1 MKKTIT
7 LFLTFCIL
15 LTSISVIS
23 VNAKKKVYSY
33 NSKTKTLTISIK
45 GKMKYMSDNAPWKDI
60 KDPKHI
66 VLKKGI
72 TSINVRGF
80 AGTPSKA
87 EKYWNYN
94 HKIKTV
100 KLPNTLKVIDDSAF
114 AFCTSLEEVNIPKSV
129 KSIGWRAFMESK
141 LKTITIPKKVKKI
154 SSSAFA
160 NCNSLKSVTLKKGVK
175 IIDGGAF
182 DECGSLSKVT
192 IPNSVTKISYGA
204 FDNCKSLKKI
214 TLPKSVKKIGK
225 LAFGYKDKKTGKKTK
240 HIRIKGFTIK
250 GYKDTAAEKYA
261 EKNSFKFVALK

>member
-1 MKKTIT
+1 MKRLSYI
-7 LFLTFCIL
+7 LLIFCIM
-15 LTSISVIS
+15 ISSNFVVP
-23 VNAKKKVYSY
+23 VNAKSKVYTY
-33 NSKTKTLTISIK
+33 NNKTKTLTINIK

-60 KDPKHI
+60 KNPKHI

-160 NCNSLKSVTLKKGVK
+160 HCNSLKSVTLKKGVK

-182 DECGSLSKVT
+182 DKCGSLSKVK
-192 IPNSVTKISYGA
+192 IPNSVNEISYGA
-204 FDNCKSLKKI
+204 FDNCKKLKKI

-225 LAFGYKDKKTGKKTK
+225 LAFGYKDKKTK

-250 GYKDTAAEKYA
+250 GYKGTAAEKYA
-261 EKNSFKFVALK
+261 KKNKFKFVALD